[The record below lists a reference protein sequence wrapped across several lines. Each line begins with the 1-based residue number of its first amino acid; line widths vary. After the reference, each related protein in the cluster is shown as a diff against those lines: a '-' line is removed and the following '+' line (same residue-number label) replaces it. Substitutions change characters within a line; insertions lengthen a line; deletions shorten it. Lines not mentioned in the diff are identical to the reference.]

1 MAARI
6 SIPFQHALLKAWH
19 AWVAGSYL
27 VAYLT
32 ADEDTYVLHQ
42 FAGYV
47 LLVAIA
53 VRLLAGM
60 AAPAAGPWRL
70 PRPGIKAAIVWLSV
84 RRGRHPLFTWLAT
97 ALLAG
102 LGLAAATGALADGVT
117 WFEDPHEAIAE
128 ASLWVIFAHIA
139 FVGFMYGGKRLLSR
153 AAAWL
158 TDARLPVPSRRNA
171 R

>member
-6 SIPFQHALLKAWH
+6 PIPLQHTLLKAWH
-19 AWVAGSYL
+19 AWAAGAYL

-32 ADEDTYVLHQ
+32 ADEDTYALHQ
-42 FAGYV
+42 FAGYA
-47 LLVAIA
+47 LLAAIA

-70 PRPGIKAAIVWLSV
+70 PRLDVKAAIAWLSV
-84 RRGRHPLFTWLAT
+84 RRGRHPLFAWLAA

-128 ASLWVIFAHIA
+128 ASMWVIFAHIA
-139 FVGFMYGGKRLLSR
+139 FVGFMYGGKRLLTR

-158 TDARLPVPSRRNA
+158 AEARLPVPSRRNA

>member
-6 SIPFQHALLKAWH
+6 PIPLQHTLLKAWH
-19 AWVAGSYL
+19 AWAAGAYL

-32 ADEDTYVLHQ
+32 AGEDTYALHQ
-42 FAGYV
+42 FAGYA
-47 LLVAIA
+47 LLAAIA

-70 PRPGIKAAIVWLSV
+70 PRPDIKAAIGWLSV
-84 RRGRHPLFTWLAT
+84 RRGRHPLFALLAA

-102 LGLAAATGALADGVT
+102 LGLAAATGALADGLT
-117 WFEDPHEAIAE
+117 WFEHPHEAIAE

-139 FVGFMYGGKRLLSR
+139 FVGFMYGGKRWLGR

-158 TDARLPVPSRRNA
+158 AEARAPVASRRNA